1 MDEKKYE
8 NIKKWEYEQRMKEIE
23 KIQQE
28 YQRLKEQSQRKQYPI
43 PKLKD
48 SGELEYHDQDMYA
61 TENQGE
67 EDISEHNTNESD

>member
-1 MDEKKYE
+1 
-8 NIKKWEYEQRMKEIE
+8 
-23 KIQQE
+23 
-28 YQRLKEQSQRKQYPI
+28 
-43 PKLKD
+43 LKD